1 MLKKIFYLFTFF
13 ALLFCFYACG
23 AWASFRTSDK
33 KVIKRF
39 AKHGL
44 QAEVHY
50 ETCQGLNL
58 RHIHSKPYD
67 PALPT
72 LFFIHG
78 APGSSDNFDGYLT
91 DSLLNQHVNLISLDR
106 LGYGYSEFGVAYPE
120 IEEQAESLLPVL
132 QKYHN
137 PSLPSLLVGWS
148 YGGPIAAA
156 MVLKD
161 PVSCSGVVL
170 LALALDPE
178 AERYFKLG
186 RLAEYRLTR
195 WMVPQTFIVAQKEK
209 RAHVASLKEFED
221 LWNTIAVPVLML
233 HGAQDKIVPFAPN
246 AEFATSHFPKA
257 LFQLKKILNA
267 GHVFPMQQ
275 EQKVISILL
284 KELDRI
290 ETKTSLMKKSKGK

>member
-44 QAEVHY
+44 QAEVRY
-50 ETCQGLNL
+50 ETYQGLNL

-91 DSLLNQHVNLISLDR
+91 DSLLNQHANLISLDR

-120 IEEQAESLLPVL
+120 IEEQAESLLPNY
-132 QKYHN
+132 KN
-137 PSLPSLLVGWS
+137 TTTLPSPLCLWD
-148 YGGPIAAA
+148 GP
-156 MVLKD
+156 
-161 PVSCSGVVL
+161 
-170 LALALDPE
+170 
-178 AERYFKLG
+178 
-186 RLAEYRLTR
+186 T
-195 WMVPQTFIVAQKEK
+195 
-209 RAHVASLKEFED
+209 
-221 LWNTIAVPVLML
+221 AVPL
-233 HGAQDKIVPFAPN
+233 QRPW
-246 AEFATSHFPKA
+246 
-257 LFQLKKILNA
+257 
-267 GHVFPMQQ
+267 
-275 EQKVISILL
+275 
-284 KELDRI
+284 R
-290 ETKTSLMKKSKGK
+290 